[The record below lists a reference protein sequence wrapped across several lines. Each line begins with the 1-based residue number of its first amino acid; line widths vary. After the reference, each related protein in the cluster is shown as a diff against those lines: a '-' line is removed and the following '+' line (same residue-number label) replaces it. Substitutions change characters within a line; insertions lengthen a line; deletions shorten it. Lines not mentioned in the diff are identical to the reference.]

1 MTRSTRLAATLLL
14 ALGLGAGLGACTYY
28 EAAPG
33 TYARVP
39 GAFDRSWSA
48 ALGALADEG
57 VRITRQDPIAGTASG
72 VRNGIEVKA
81 AVRTQADGSVRVEFN
96 TSGDTAADPTLI
108 DRITARYN
116 QRMGR

>member
-1 MTRSTRLAATLLL
+1 MKRSMPVANALCL
-14 ALGLGAGLGACTYY
+14 ALALGAGLGGCTYY
-28 EAAPG
+28 EVAPG
-33 TYARVP
+33 TYTRAP

-57 VRITRQDPIAGTASG
+57 VRITRQDSIAGTASG
-72 VRNGIEVKA
+72 VRNGIEVKV

>member
-1 MTRSTRLAATLLL
+1 MKRSTHLASALCL
-14 ALGLGAGLGACTYY
+14 ALALGAGLGGCTYY
-28 EAAPG
+28 ESAPG
-33 TYARVP
+33 TYVRAP

-57 VRITRQDPIAGTASG
+57 VRIIRQDSIAGTASG

-108 DRITARYN
+108 ERITARYN

>member
-1 MTRSTRLAATLLL
+1 MNRSMQSAGALCLAL
-14 ALGLGAGLGACTYY
+14 ALGASLGGCTYY

-33 TYARVP
+33 TYARIP

-57 VRITRQDPIAGTASG
+57 VRITRQDSIAGTASG